1 MKNIKVRTKL
11 TIIVA
16 LVLVLV
22 ASESFIS
29 IQNMNQLKNKALD
42 TMDTSSRQNY
52 DDSIKEQVS
61 VVISLLSE
69 INNEYKAGRYSLDEA
84 KKIAADEIR
93 QMRYGNGGYF
103 WVDQSDGKNIVLLG
117 NSTEGTNRMNT
128 KDAEGYQMVKE
139 IIRVA
144 VQDGGGY
151 TDYVFPK
158 EGETEP
164 SEETDTGLEFPYL
177 LDDDKIQ
184 IDSLF
189 QYSGIN
195 LDAQNEECEDVAS
208 LQLKN
213 NSDQYL
219 EKAEISVELTDGTAF
234 SFEVEDIPD
243 GKSVM
248 AFDTA
253 NTAYDGKTGVALID
267 ATTTYSSDAGLK
279 ETDVKITSDDNGVQL
294 ENISGNA
301 LANLKIK
308 YHCVMDDMY
317 FGGISSETEVAGLA
331 AGETTTVDTSESILG
346 DAEVVSITY

>member
-1 MKNIKVRTKL
+1 MSNRQSGHGRKKNRLWIL
-11 TIIVA
+11 LI
-16 LVLVLV
+16 
-22 ASESFIS
+22 
-29 IQNMNQLKNKALD
+29 
-42 TMDTSSRQNY
+42 
-52 DDSIKEQVS
+52 
-61 VVISLLSE
+61 VVI
-69 INNEYKAGRYSLDEA
+69 
-84 KKIAADEIR
+84 
-93 QMRYGNGGYF
+93 
-103 WVDQSDGKNIVLLG
+103 VVLLG
-117 NSTEGTNRMNT
+117 IVIAINQGGHEQEPSTEQTDENETVDDVQTAETN
-128 KDAEGYQMVKE
+128 EE
-139 IIRVA
+139 
-144 VQDGGGY
+144 
-151 TDYVFPK
+151 
-158 EGETEP
+158 ETEP

-195 LDAQNEECEDVAS
+195 MDAQNEECEDVAS

-234 SFEVEDIPD
+234 SFEVEDVPAS
-243 GKSVM
+243 KSVM

-253 NTAYDGKTGVALID
+253 NTVYDGKTGVALID
-267 ATTTYSSDAGLK
+267 AATTYSSDAGLK
-279 ETDVKITSDDNGVQL
+279 ETDVKIISDDNGVQM

-308 YHCVMDDMY
+308 YHCMMDDMY

>member
-1 MKNIKVRTKL
+1 MSNRQSGHGRKKNRLWIL
-11 TIIVA
+11 LI
-16 LVLVLV
+16 
-22 ASESFIS
+22 
-29 IQNMNQLKNKALD
+29 
-42 TMDTSSRQNY
+42 
-52 DDSIKEQVS
+52 
-61 VVISLLSE
+61 VVI
-69 INNEYKAGRYSLDEA
+69 
-84 KKIAADEIR
+84 
-93 QMRYGNGGYF
+93 
-103 WVDQSDGKNIVLLG
+103 VVLLG
-117 NSTEGTNRMNT
+117 IVIAINQGGHEQEPSTEQTDENETVDDVQTAETN
-128 KDAEGYQMVKE
+128 EE
-139 IIRVA
+139 
-144 VQDGGGY
+144 
-151 TDYVFPK
+151 
-158 EGETEP
+158 ETEP
-164 SEETDTGLEFPYL
+164 SVETDTGLEFPYL

-195 LDAQNEECEDVAS
+195 MDAQNEECEDVAS

-234 SFEVEDIPD
+234 SFEVEDVPAS
-243 GKSVM
+243 KSVM

-253 NTAYDGKTGVALID
+253 NTVYDGKTGVALID
-267 ATTTYSSDAGLK
+267 AATTYSSDAGLK
-279 ETDVKITSDDNGVQL
+279 ETDVKIISDDNGVQM

>member
-1 MKNIKVRTKL
+1 MSNRQSGHGRKKNRLWIL
-11 TIIVA
+11 LI
-16 LVLVLV
+16 
-22 ASESFIS
+22 
-29 IQNMNQLKNKALD
+29 
-42 TMDTSSRQNY
+42 
-52 DDSIKEQVS
+52 
-61 VVISLLSE
+61 VVI
-69 INNEYKAGRYSLDEA
+69 
-84 KKIAADEIR
+84 
-93 QMRYGNGGYF
+93 
-103 WVDQSDGKNIVLLG
+103 VVLLG
-117 NSTEGTNRMNT
+117 IVIAINQGGHEQEPSTEQTDENETVDDVQTAETN
-128 KDAEGYQMVKE
+128 EE
-139 IIRVA
+139 
-144 VQDGGGY
+144 
-151 TDYVFPK
+151 
-158 EGETEP
+158 ETEP

-195 LDAQNEECEDVAS
+195 MDAQNEECEDVAS

-234 SFEVEDIPD
+234 SFEVEDVPAS
-243 GKSVM
+243 KSVM

-253 NTAYDGKTGVALID
+253 NTVYDGKTGVALID
-267 ATTTYSSDAGLK
+267 AATTYSSDAGLK
-279 ETDVKITSDDNGVQL
+279 ETDVKIISDDNGVRM

>member
-1 MKNIKVRTKL
+1 MSNRQSGHGRKKNRLWIL
-11 TIIVA
+11 LI
-16 LVLVLV
+16 
-22 ASESFIS
+22 
-29 IQNMNQLKNKALD
+29 
-42 TMDTSSRQNY
+42 
-52 DDSIKEQVS
+52 
-61 VVISLLSE
+61 VVI
-69 INNEYKAGRYSLDEA
+69 
-84 KKIAADEIR
+84 
-93 QMRYGNGGYF
+93 
-103 WVDQSDGKNIVLLG
+103 VVLLG
-117 NSTEGTNRMNT
+117 IVIAINQGGHEQEPSTEQTDENETVDDVQTAETN
-128 KDAEGYQMVKE
+128 EE
-139 IIRVA
+139 
-144 VQDGGGY
+144 
-151 TDYVFPK
+151 
-158 EGETEP
+158 ETEP

-195 LDAQNEECEDVAS
+195 MDAQNEECEDVAS
-208 LQLKN
+208 LQLEN

-234 SFEVEDIPD
+234 SFEVEDVPAS
-243 GKSVM
+243 KSVM

-253 NTAYDGKTGVALID
+253 NTVYDGKTGVALID
-267 ATTTYSSDAGLK
+267 AATTYSSDAGLK
-279 ETDVKITSDDNGVQL
+279 ETDVKIISDDNGVRM

>member
-1 MKNIKVRTKL
+1 MSNRQSGHGRKKNRLWIL
-11 TIIVA
+11 LI
-16 LVLVLV
+16 
-22 ASESFIS
+22 
-29 IQNMNQLKNKALD
+29 
-42 TMDTSSRQNY
+42 
-52 DDSIKEQVS
+52 
-61 VVISLLSE
+61 VVI
-69 INNEYKAGRYSLDEA
+69 
-84 KKIAADEIR
+84 
-93 QMRYGNGGYF
+93 
-103 WVDQSDGKNIVLLG
+103 VVLLG
-117 NSTEGTNRMNT
+117 IVIAINQGGHEQEPSTEQTDENETVDDVQTAETN
-128 KDAEGYQMVKE
+128 EE
-139 IIRVA
+139 
-144 VQDGGGY
+144 
-151 TDYVFPK
+151 
-158 EGETEP
+158 ETEP

-195 LDAQNEECEDVAS
+195 MDAQNEECEDVAS

-234 SFEVEDIPD
+234 SFEVEDVPAS
-243 GKSVM
+243 KSVM

-253 NTAYDGKTGVALID
+253 NTVYDGKTGVALID
-267 ATTTYSSDAGLK
+267 AATTYSSDAGLK
-279 ETDVKITSDDNGVQL
+279 ETDVKFISDDNGVRM

>member
-1 MKNIKVRTKL
+1 MQGGMRVSNRQSGHGRKKNRLWIL
-11 TIIVA
+11 LI
-16 LVLVLV
+16 
-22 ASESFIS
+22 
-29 IQNMNQLKNKALD
+29 
-42 TMDTSSRQNY
+42 
-52 DDSIKEQVS
+52 
-61 VVISLLSE
+61 VVI
-69 INNEYKAGRYSLDEA
+69 
-84 KKIAADEIR
+84 
-93 QMRYGNGGYF
+93 
-103 WVDQSDGKNIVLLG
+103 VVLLG
-117 NSTEGTNRMNT
+117 IVIAINQGGHEQEPSTEQTEENATVDDVQTAETN
-128 KDAEGYQMVKE
+128 EE
-139 IIRVA
+139 
-144 VQDGGGY
+144 
-151 TDYVFPK
+151 
-158 EGETEP
+158 ETEP

-195 LDAQNEECEDVAS
+195 MDAQNEECEDVAS

-234 SFEVEDIPD
+234 SFEVEDIPA

-294 ENISGNA
+294 ENISGDA
-301 LANLKIK
+301 LTNLKIK

-317 FGGISSETEVAGLA
+317 FGGISSETEVARLE

>member
-1 MKNIKVRTKL
+1 MQGGMRVSNRQSGHGRKKNRLWIL
-11 TIIVA
+11 LI
-16 LVLVLV
+16 
-22 ASESFIS
+22 
-29 IQNMNQLKNKALD
+29 
-42 TMDTSSRQNY
+42 
-52 DDSIKEQVS
+52 
-61 VVISLLSE
+61 VVI
-69 INNEYKAGRYSLDEA
+69 
-84 KKIAADEIR
+84 
-93 QMRYGNGGYF
+93 
-103 WVDQSDGKNIVLLG
+103 VVLLG
-117 NSTEGTNRMNT
+117 IVIAINQGGHEQEPSTEQTDENETVDDVQTAETNE
-128 KDAEGYQMVKE
+128 A
-139 IIRVA
+139 
-144 VQDGGGY
+144 
-151 TDYVFPK
+151 
-158 EGETEP
+158 ETEP

-177 LDDDKIQ
+177 LDDEKIQ

-195 LDAQNEECEDVAS
+195 MDAQNEECEDVAS

-234 SFEVEDIPD
+234 SFEVEDVPAS
-243 GKSVM
+243 KSVM

-253 NTAYDGKTGVALID
+253 NTVYDGKTGVALID
-267 ATTTYSSDAGLK
+267 AATTYSSDAGLK
-279 ETDVKITSDDNGVQL
+279 ETDVKIISDDNGVQM

>member
-1 MKNIKVRTKL
+1 MSNRQSGHGRKKNRLWIL
-11 TIIVA
+11 LI
-16 LVLVLV
+16 
-22 ASESFIS
+22 
-29 IQNMNQLKNKALD
+29 
-42 TMDTSSRQNY
+42 
-52 DDSIKEQVS
+52 
-61 VVISLLSE
+61 VVI
-69 INNEYKAGRYSLDEA
+69 
-84 KKIAADEIR
+84 
-93 QMRYGNGGYF
+93 
-103 WVDQSDGKNIVLLG
+103 VVLLG
-117 NSTEGTNRMNT
+117 IVIAINQGGHEQEPSTEQTDENETVDDVQTAETNE
-128 KDAEGYQMVKE
+128 A
-139 IIRVA
+139 
-144 VQDGGGY
+144 
-151 TDYVFPK
+151 
-158 EGETEP
+158 ETEP

-177 LDDDKIQ
+177 LDDEKIQ

-195 LDAQNEECEDVAS
+195 MDAQNEECEDVAS

-234 SFEVEDIPD
+234 SFEVEDVPAS
-243 GKSVM
+243 KSVM

-253 NTAYDGKTGVALID
+253 NTVYDGKTGVALID
-267 ATTTYSSDAGLK
+267 AATTYSSDAGLK
-279 ETDVKITSDDNGVQL
+279 ETDVKIISDDNGVQM

>member
-1 MKNIKVRTKL
+1 MSNRQSGHGRKKNRLGIL
-11 TIIVA
+11 LI
-16 LVLVLV
+16 
-22 ASESFIS
+22 
-29 IQNMNQLKNKALD
+29 
-42 TMDTSSRQNY
+42 
-52 DDSIKEQVS
+52 
-61 VVISLLSE
+61 VVI
-69 INNEYKAGRYSLDEA
+69 
-84 KKIAADEIR
+84 
-93 QMRYGNGGYF
+93 
-103 WVDQSDGKNIVLLG
+103 VVLLG
-117 NSTEGTNRMNT
+117 IVIAINQGGHEQEPSTEQTDENETVDDVQTAETN
-128 KDAEGYQMVKE
+128 EE
-139 IIRVA
+139 
-144 VQDGGGY
+144 
-151 TDYVFPK
+151 
-158 EGETEP
+158 ETEP

-195 LDAQNEECEDVAS
+195 MDAQNEECEDVAS

-234 SFEVEDIPD
+234 SFEVEDIPA
-243 GKSVM
+243 GKAVM

-294 ENISGNA
+294 ENISGDV

>member
-1 MKNIKVRTKL
+1 MSNRQSGHGRKKNRLWIL
-11 TIIVA
+11 LI
-16 LVLVLV
+16 
-22 ASESFIS
+22 
-29 IQNMNQLKNKALD
+29 
-42 TMDTSSRQNY
+42 
-52 DDSIKEQVS
+52 
-61 VVISLLSE
+61 VVI
-69 INNEYKAGRYSLDEA
+69 
-84 KKIAADEIR
+84 
-93 QMRYGNGGYF
+93 
-103 WVDQSDGKNIVLLG
+103 VVLLG
-117 NSTEGTNRMNT
+117 IVIAINQGGHEQEPSTEQTDENETVDDVQTAETN
-128 KDAEGYQMVKE
+128 EE
-139 IIRVA
+139 
-144 VQDGGGY
+144 
-151 TDYVFPK
+151 
-158 EGETEP
+158 ETEP

-195 LDAQNEECEDVAS
+195 MDAQNEECEDVAS

-219 EKAEISVELTDGTAF
+219 EKAEISLELTDGTAF
-234 SFEVEDIPD
+234 SFEVEDILA

-279 ETDVKITSDDNGVQL
+279 ETDVKITSDDNGVLL
-294 ENISGNA
+294 ENISGDV

>member
-1 MKNIKVRTKL
+1 M
-11 TIIVA
+11 
-16 LVLVLV
+16 
-22 ASESFIS
+22 
-29 IQNMNQLKNKALD
+29 
-42 TMDTSSRQNY
+42 
-52 DDSIKEQVS
+52 
-61 VVISLLSE
+61 
-69 INNEYKAGRYSLDEA
+69 
-84 KKIAADEIR
+84 
-93 QMRYGNGGYF
+93 
-103 WVDQSDGKNIVLLG
+103 
-117 NSTEGTNRMNT
+117 
-128 KDAEGYQMVKE
+128 
-139 IIRVA
+139 
-144 VQDGGGY
+144 
-151 TDYVFPK
+151 
-158 EGETEP
+158 
-164 SEETDTGLEFPYL
+164 
-177 LDDDKIQ
+177 
-184 IDSLF
+184 
-189 QYSGIN
+189 
-195 LDAQNEECEDVAS
+195 DAQNEECEDVAS

-234 SFEVEDIPD
+234 SFEVEDIPA

-267 ATTTYSSDAGLK
+267 AMTTYSSDAGLK

-294 ENISGNA
+294 ENISGDV

>member
-1 MKNIKVRTKL
+1 MQGGMRVSNRQSGHGRKKNRLWIL
-11 TIIVA
+11 LI
-16 LVLVLV
+16 
-22 ASESFIS
+22 
-29 IQNMNQLKNKALD
+29 
-42 TMDTSSRQNY
+42 
-52 DDSIKEQVS
+52 
-61 VVISLLSE
+61 VVI
-69 INNEYKAGRYSLDEA
+69 
-84 KKIAADEIR
+84 
-93 QMRYGNGGYF
+93 
-103 WVDQSDGKNIVLLG
+103 VVLLG
-117 NSTEGTNRMNT
+117 IVIAINQGGHEQEPSTEQTDENETVDDVQTAETN
-128 KDAEGYQMVKE
+128 EE
-139 IIRVA
+139 
-144 VQDGGGY
+144 
-151 TDYVFPK
+151 
-158 EGETEP
+158 ETEP

-195 LDAQNEECEDVAS
+195 MDAQNEECEDVAS
-208 LQLKN
+208 LQLEN

-234 SFEVEDIPD
+234 SFEVEDVPAS
-243 GKSVM
+243 KSVM

-253 NTAYDGKTGVALID
+253 NTVYDGKTGVALID
-267 ATTTYSSDAGLK
+267 AATTYSSDAGLK
-279 ETDVKITSDDNGVQL
+279 ETDVKIISDDNGVRM

>member
-1 MKNIKVRTKL
+1 MSNRQSGHGRKKNRLWIL
-11 TIIVA
+11 LI
-16 LVLVLV
+16 
-22 ASESFIS
+22 
-29 IQNMNQLKNKALD
+29 
-42 TMDTSSRQNY
+42 
-52 DDSIKEQVS
+52 
-61 VVISLLSE
+61 VVI
-69 INNEYKAGRYSLDEA
+69 
-84 KKIAADEIR
+84 
-93 QMRYGNGGYF
+93 
-103 WVDQSDGKNIVLLG
+103 VVLLG
-117 NSTEGTNRMNT
+117 IVIAINQGGHEQEPSTEQTDENETVDDVQTAETN
-128 KDAEGYQMVKE
+128 EE
-139 IIRVA
+139 
-144 VQDGGGY
+144 
-151 TDYVFPK
+151 
-158 EGETEP
+158 ETEP

-195 LDAQNEECEDVAS
+195 MDAQNEECEDVAS

-234 SFEVEDIPD
+234 SFEVEDIPA
-243 GKSVM
+243 GKAVM

-279 ETDVKITSDDNGVQL
+279 EMDVKITSDDNGVQL
-294 ENISGNA
+294 ENISGDA

-331 AGETTTVDTSESILG
+331 AGETTTVDTSESIFG
-346 DAEVVSITY
+346 VVEVVSITY

>member
-1 MKNIKVRTKL
+1 MSNRQSGHGRKKNRLWIL
-11 TIIVA
+11 LI
-16 LVLVLV
+16 
-22 ASESFIS
+22 
-29 IQNMNQLKNKALD
+29 
-42 TMDTSSRQNY
+42 
-52 DDSIKEQVS
+52 
-61 VVISLLSE
+61 VVI
-69 INNEYKAGRYSLDEA
+69 
-84 KKIAADEIR
+84 
-93 QMRYGNGGYF
+93 
-103 WVDQSDGKNIVLLG
+103 VVLLG
-117 NSTEGTNRMNT
+117 IVIAINQGGHEQEPSTEQTDENETVDDVQTAETN
-128 KDAEGYQMVKE
+128 EE
-139 IIRVA
+139 
-144 VQDGGGY
+144 
-151 TDYVFPK
+151 
-158 EGETEP
+158 ETEP

-195 LDAQNEECEDVAS
+195 MDAQNEECEDVAS

-234 SFEVEDIPD
+234 SFEVEDVPAS
-243 GKSVM
+243 KSVM

-253 NTAYDGKTGVALID
+253 NTVYDGKTGVALID
-267 ATTTYSSDAGLK
+267 AATTYFSDAGLK
-279 ETDVKITSDDNGVQL
+279 ETDVKIISDDNGVQM

-308 YHCVMDDMY
+308 YHCMMDDMY

>member
-1 MKNIKVRTKL
+1 MQGGMRVSDRQSGHGRKKNRLWIL
-11 TIIVA
+11 LI
-16 LVLVLV
+16 
-22 ASESFIS
+22 
-29 IQNMNQLKNKALD
+29 
-42 TMDTSSRQNY
+42 
-52 DDSIKEQVS
+52 
-61 VVISLLSE
+61 VVI
-69 INNEYKAGRYSLDEA
+69 
-84 KKIAADEIR
+84 
-93 QMRYGNGGYF
+93 
-103 WVDQSDGKNIVLLG
+103 VVLLG
-117 NSTEGTNRMNT
+117 IVIAINQGGHEQEPSTEQTDENETVDDVQTAETN
-128 KDAEGYQMVKE
+128 EE
-139 IIRVA
+139 
-144 VQDGGGY
+144 
-151 TDYVFPK
+151 
-158 EGETEP
+158 ETEP

-195 LDAQNEECEDVAS
+195 MDAQNEECEDVAS

-234 SFEVEDIPD
+234 SFEVEDIPA
-243 GKSVM
+243 GKAVM

-294 ENISGNA
+294 ENISGDA

>member
-1 MKNIKVRTKL
+1 MQGGMGVSDRQSGHGRKKNRLWIL
-11 TIIVA
+11 MI
-16 LVLVLV
+16 
-22 ASESFIS
+22 
-29 IQNMNQLKNKALD
+29 
-42 TMDTSSRQNY
+42 
-52 DDSIKEQVS
+52 
-61 VVISLLSE
+61 VVI
-69 INNEYKAGRYSLDEA
+69 
-84 KKIAADEIR
+84 
-93 QMRYGNGGYF
+93 
-103 WVDQSDGKNIVLLG
+103 VVLLG
-117 NSTEGTNRMNT
+117 IVIAINQGGHEQEPSTEQTDENETVDDVQTAETN
-128 KDAEGYQMVKE
+128 EE
-139 IIRVA
+139 
-144 VQDGGGY
+144 
-151 TDYVFPK
+151 
-158 EGETEP
+158 ETEP

-195 LDAQNEECEDVAS
+195 MDAQNEECEDVAS
-208 LQLKN
+208 LQLKI

-234 SFEVEDIPD
+234 SFEEEDIPA
-243 GKSVM
+243 GKAVM

-294 ENISGNA
+294 ENISGDV

>member
-1 MKNIKVRTKL
+1 MQGGMRVSDRQSGHGRKKNRLWIL
-11 TIIVA
+11 LI
-16 LVLVLV
+16 
-22 ASESFIS
+22 
-29 IQNMNQLKNKALD
+29 
-42 TMDTSSRQNY
+42 
-52 DDSIKEQVS
+52 
-61 VVISLLSE
+61 VVIV
-69 INNEYKAGRYSLDEA
+69 I
-84 KKIAADEIR
+84 
-93 QMRYGNGGYF
+93 
-103 WVDQSDGKNIVLLG
+103 LLG
-117 NSTEGTNRMNT
+117 IVIAINQGGHKQEPSTEQTEENETVDDVQTAETN
-128 KDAEGYQMVKE
+128 EE
-139 IIRVA
+139 
-144 VQDGGGY
+144 
-151 TDYVFPK
+151 
-158 EGETEP
+158 ETEP

-195 LDAQNEECEDVAS
+195 MDAQNEECEDVAS

-234 SFEVEDIPD
+234 SFEVEDIPA

-279 ETDVKITSDDNGVQL
+279 ETDVKITSDDNGVLL
-294 ENISGNA
+294 ENISGDV

>member
-1 MKNIKVRTKL
+1 MSNRQSGHGRKKNRLWIL
-11 TIIVA
+11 LI
-16 LVLVLV
+16 
-22 ASESFIS
+22 
-29 IQNMNQLKNKALD
+29 
-42 TMDTSSRQNY
+42 
-52 DDSIKEQVS
+52 
-61 VVISLLSE
+61 VVI
-69 INNEYKAGRYSLDEA
+69 
-84 KKIAADEIR
+84 
-93 QMRYGNGGYF
+93 
-103 WVDQSDGKNIVLLG
+103 VVLLG
-117 NSTEGTNRMNT
+117 IVIAINQGGHEQEPSTEQTDENETVDDVQTAETN
-128 KDAEGYQMVKE
+128 EE
-139 IIRVA
+139 
-144 VQDGGGY
+144 
-151 TDYVFPK
+151 
-158 EGETEP
+158 ETEP

-195 LDAQNEECEDVAS
+195 MDAQNEECEDVAS

-234 SFEVEDIPD
+234 SFEVEDVPAS
-243 GKSVM
+243 KSVM

-253 NTAYDGKTGVALID
+253 NTVYDGKTGVALID
-267 ATTTYSSDAGLK
+267 AATTYSSDAGLK
-279 ETDVKITSDDNGVQL
+279 ETDVKIISDDNGVRM

-317 FGGISSETEVAGLA
+317 FGGISSETAVAGLA

>member
-1 MKNIKVRTKL
+1 MSDRQSGHGRKKNRLWIL
-11 TIIVA
+11 LI
-16 LVLVLV
+16 
-22 ASESFIS
+22 
-29 IQNMNQLKNKALD
+29 
-42 TMDTSSRQNY
+42 
-52 DDSIKEQVS
+52 
-61 VVISLLSE
+61 VVI
-69 INNEYKAGRYSLDEA
+69 
-84 KKIAADEIR
+84 
-93 QMRYGNGGYF
+93 
-103 WVDQSDGKNIVLLG
+103 VVLLG
-117 NSTEGTNRMNT
+117 IVIAINQGGHEQEPSTEQTDENETVDDVQTAETN
-128 KDAEGYQMVKE
+128 EE
-139 IIRVA
+139 
-144 VQDGGGY
+144 
-151 TDYVFPK
+151 
-158 EGETEP
+158 ETEP

-195 LDAQNEECEDVAS
+195 MDAQNEECEDVAS

-234 SFEVEDIPD
+234 FFEVEDVPAS
-243 GKSVM
+243 KSVM

-253 NTAYDGKTGVALID
+253 NTVYDGKTGVAVID
-267 ATTTYSSDAGLK
+267 AATTYSSDAGLK
-279 ETDVKITSDDNGVQL
+279 ETDVKIISDDNGVQL